1 MNKFFL
7 FFFLFSSLN
16 FFGQSQNKR
25 NVFFDE
31 MDRRAQDLAQR
42 LAEIGGTDPLVL
54 ERPNPPPEPIAPVLS
69 TPPTPQEEFD
79 ALPDTGFQDNEVNSM
94 KVLSEEVSNFENEQ
108 IKSHQIEKKEV
119 LLMEFHLGEYFIQPF
134 FGAVFPTSSISYSN
148 SLAESKIN
156 VDDFGHSLGLGFGT
170 RWGNFETSLA
180 FAYSTFDFQRSTL
193 RLPVGSVTVDGGGF
207 ELLNLNLRLGYA
219 IPVSEFFWFRF
230 GGGMGFGHRK
240 DYLDL
245 SGGISSFDDKS
256 VFTYDLLLSIGYSMK
271 FGFDSYLGYRFTG
284 ASDNGGFDSVAM
296 HMIELGLGAN
306 F

>member
-1 MNKFFL
+1 MNKFFI
-7 FFFLFSSLN
+7 FFFLFLS
-16 FFGQSQNKR
+16 FQAFGQSQNKR

-54 ERPNPPPEPIAPVLS
+54 EKPSPPPEPIVPVLS
-69 TPPTPQEEFD
+69 IRPTPQEEFD
-79 ALPDTGFQDNEVNSM
+79 ALPEKEVQVNS
-94 KVLSEEVSNFENEQ
+94 VEVSSKDISNSENEQ
-108 IKSHQIEKKEV
+108 IELKQTEKKEV
-119 LLMEFHLGEYFIQPF
+119 LFMESHLGEYFIQPF
-134 FGAVFPTSSISYSN
+134 FGAVFPTSSISYSTP
-148 SLAESKIN
+148 LADSKIN
-156 VDDFGHSLGLGFGT
+156 VDDVGHSLGLALGA
-170 RWGNFETSLA
+170 RWGNFETSFA
-180 FAYSTFDFQRSTL
+180 FSYSTFDFQGSTL
-193 RLPVGSVTVDGGGF
+193 RLPFGGVDVEGGGF

-219 IPVSEFFWFRF
+219 IPVSESFWLRF

-245 SGGISSFDDKS
+245 IGGVSSFEDKS
-256 VFTYDLLLSIGYSMK
+256 VFTYDILLSLGYTMK
-271 FGFDSYLGYRFTG
+271 LGFDSYLGYRFSG

>member
-1 MNKFFL
+1 MNKFFI
-7 FFFLFSSLN
+7 FFFLFLS
-16 FFGQSQNKR
+16 FQAFGQSQNKR

-54 ERPNPPPEPIAPVLS
+54 EKPTPPPEPIVPVLS
-69 TPPTPQEEFD
+69 IRPTPQEEFD
-79 ALPDTGFQDNEVNSM
+79 ALPEKDVQVNDFNSM
-94 KVLSEEVSNFENEQ
+94 EIVPQDISNSKNEQ
-108 IKSHQIEKKEV
+108 IELKQIEKKEV
-119 LLMEFHLGEYFIQPF
+119 LFMESHLGEYFIQPF
-134 FGAVFPTSSISYSN
+134 FGAVFPTSSISYSTP
-148 SLAESKIN
+148 LADSKIN
-156 VDDFGHSLGLGFGT
+156 VDDVGHTLGVGLGS

-180 FAYSTFDFQRSTL
+180 FSYSTFDFQRSTL
-193 RLPVGSVTVDGGGF
+193 RLPFGGVDVVGGGF
-207 ELLNLNLRLGYA
+207 ELMNLNLRLGYA
-219 IPVSEFFWFRF
+219 IPVSESFWLRF

-245 SGGISSFDDKS
+245 IGVSSFEDKS
-256 VFTYDLLLSIGYSMK
+256 VFTYDILLSIVYSMK